1 MEHPVSVLYHPFN
14 KLLIALFG
22 ESSPRYQE
30 LMGLHEAGYWLPDH
44 VVMAMLVVVLVAAV
58 LIPTSRRLSVE
69 SPGKLQQIFE
79 LLIKGVGELIEDV
92 VGHGFGK
99 RFLPFIMGLAV
110 FIFVSNIFG
119 LFYFVQPPTANP
131 NTTFALS
138 ITAFLFY
145 NIVGIKDNGLFKYL
159 KHFAGPL
166 PLLAP
171 LMVPIE
177 IISHLLRPF
186 TLGVRLFANMYAG
199 HIMLGVFAIFMAM
212 ALEHFTAVGALVLPL
227 SFLMQVVLRVF
238 ELFVAVLQAYI
249 FSILTAVYINGA
261 LHAGE
266 H

>member
-1 MEHPVSVLYHPFN
+1 VN

-22 ESSPRYQE
+22 ESSTRFQE

-44 VVMAMLVVVLVAAV
+44 VVMSVLVVVLVAAV

-69 SPGKLQQIFE
+69 APGKLQQVLE
-79 LLIKGVGELIEDV
+79 LVVTGLEELIEDV

-99 RFLPFIMGLAV
+99 RFLPFIGGLAV
-110 FIFVSNIFG
+110 FIFTANIFG

-145 NIVGIKDNGLFKYL
+145 NFVGIKDNGLFKYL

-177 IISHLLRPF
+177 IISHLARILS
-186 TLGVRLFANMYAG
+186 LALRLFGNIFGEHTATGIFFVMFPFVVPWPMMGLGIFGALLQAFIF
-199 HIMLGVFAIFMAM
+199 IMLTMAY
-212 ALEHFTAVGALVLPL
+212 LQGAVGA
-227 SFLMQVVLRVF
+227 
-238 ELFVAVLQAYI
+238 E
-249 FSILTAVYINGA
+249 
-261 LHAGE
+261 E

>member
-1 MEHPVSVLYHPFN
+1 LEEVDLEHSFSVLYHPVN

-22 ESSPRYQE
+22 ESSPRFQD

-58 LIPTSRRLSVE
+58 LIPTSRRLSVD
-69 SPGKLQQIFE
+69 SPGKVQQILE
-79 LLIKGVGELIEDV
+79 QLITGLEDLIEDV

-99 RFLPFIMGLAV
+99 RFLPFIMGLAI
-110 FIFVSNIFG
+110 FIFVGNIFG

-145 NIVGIKDNGLFKYL
+145 NFVGIRDNGLFKYL

-177 IISHLLRPF
+177 IISHLARILS
-186 TLGVRLFANMYAG
+186 LALRLFGNIFGEHTATGIFFVMFPFIIPWPMMGLGIFGAFLQAFIF
-199 HIMLGVFAIFMAM
+199 IMLTMAY
-212 ALEHFTAVGALVLPL
+212 LQGAVGA
-227 SFLMQVVLRVF
+227 
-238 ELFVAVLQAYI
+238 E
-249 FSILTAVYINGA
+249 
-261 LHAGE
+261 E